1 MTEDPQ
7 FIADAPG
14 NIGPFPVVIGEA
26 VEEIFANAVNLS
38 DASKSQFNAAL
49 KKYGM
54 TFRIP

>member
-1 MTEDPQ
+1 
-7 FIADAPG
+7 
-14 NIGPFPVVIGEA
+14 VIGEP